1 MGKGNEWGEGDNSQ
15 WEGGRIKEGGFLWGR
30 SRAMWV
36 SKWNAPK
43 MEPAKLNGIKE
54 GAQQR
59 EEETH
64 PPAEKKGWGERVPI
78 C

>member
-15 WEGGRIKEGGFLWGR
+15 WGGGRRKEGGVLWGR
-30 SRAMWV
+30 NRAMWV
-36 SKWNAPK
+36 SKWNARK

-54 GAQQR
+54 GI
-59 EEETH
+59 T
-64 PPAEKKGWGERVPI
+64 EKRKNSPF